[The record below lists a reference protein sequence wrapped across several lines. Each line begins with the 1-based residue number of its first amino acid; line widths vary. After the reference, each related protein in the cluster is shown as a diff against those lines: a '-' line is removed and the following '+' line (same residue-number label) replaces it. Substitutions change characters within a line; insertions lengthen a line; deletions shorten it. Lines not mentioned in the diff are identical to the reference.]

1 MKCRM
6 REVCSGVHGGKI
18 EIARRRTCTSGNGEA
33 SVDHGIEG
41 VGAVR
46 ENSDANKD
54 EQQEEAEQSR
64 GG

>member
-18 EIARRRTCTSGNGEA
+18 EITRRRTCTSGNGEA